1 MSEAE
6 LDAIGHGRFEEA
18 LSTDTLEAVRFART
32 MTRDPHGMAPDLVER
47 LRARYGDAGVVEL
60 ASVVGLCN
68 YFNRFT
74 SVFRVDLSGD
84 GRPYD
89 ETRVRLTTGDGS
101 RCSLP

>member
-1 MSEAE
+1 VLPTETW
-6 LDAIGHGRFEEA
+6 EA
-18 LSTDTLEAVRFART
+18 LRFAQA
-32 MTRDPHGMAPDLVER
+32 MTRDPHEVGADLVES

-74 SVFRVDLSGD
+74 SVFRVDLSGS

-89 ETRVRLTTGDGS
+89 EREVRAPAAEES
-101 RCSLP
+101 